1 VTFVLAVLLIA
12 ASLYA
17 VLCTASPNG
26 PCRTCRGFG
35 FKTRTDRK
43 GRTHRGRTCR
53 RCKGHGTRTRIGR
66 RLFDL
71 TATPERDQTR

>member
-1 VTFVLAVLLIA
+1 VNFVLAVLLIV

-43 GRTHRGRTCR
+43 GRTHRGRNCR

-71 TATPERDQTR
+71 TATPDRDPR